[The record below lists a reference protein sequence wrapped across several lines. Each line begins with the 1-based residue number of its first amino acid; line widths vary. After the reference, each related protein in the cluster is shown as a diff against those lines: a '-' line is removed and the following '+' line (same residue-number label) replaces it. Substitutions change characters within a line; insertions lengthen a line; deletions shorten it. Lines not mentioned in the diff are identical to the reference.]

1 MTLPASPFL
10 SGEACPEE
18 AAEANHSPQAH
29 ASAADIYELLAVA
42 DVRFRLNVRDFMEAL
57 EEPPLFLRSAG

>member
-1 MTLPASPFL
+1 MD
-10 SGEACPEE
+10 E

-42 DVRFRLNVRDFMEAL
+42 DVRFRLNVREFMEAL
-57 EEPPLFLRSAG
+57 EEPPLFLRRAG